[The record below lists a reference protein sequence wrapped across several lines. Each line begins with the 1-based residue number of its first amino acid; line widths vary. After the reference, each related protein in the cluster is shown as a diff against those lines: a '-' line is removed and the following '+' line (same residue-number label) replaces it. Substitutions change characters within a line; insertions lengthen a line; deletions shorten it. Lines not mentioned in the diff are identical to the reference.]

1 MLFSLICHDI
11 ENGFE
16 LRKQTRP
23 AHLAFLAEH
32 DVRFAG
38 PMLSDDE
45 SSAHWLHCGY
55 RLRELN
61 AQRKRLLQLTHTTS
75 RAVPNRRRQSLQTS
89 NSGGIF
95 MKTAIV
101 SGVGP

>member
-1 MLFSLICHDI
+1 MLFSLICHDV

-32 DVRFAG
+32 SVRFAG

-45 SSAHWLHCGY
+45 SKPIGSIVVIDC
-55 RLRELN
+55 EDLN
-61 AQRKRLLQLTHTTS
+61 EAKAVAAADPYNVAGLFQAVAVHPFKQVIPEALL
-75 RAVPNRRRQSLQTS
+75 
-89 NSGGIF
+89 
-95 MKTAIV
+95 
-101 SGVGP
+101 

>member
-1 MLFSLICHDI
+1 MLFSLICHDV

-32 DVRFAG
+32 SVRFAG

-45 SSAHWLHCGY
+45 SKPIGSIVVIDCEDLDEA
-55 RLRELN
+55 
-61 AQRKRLLQLTHTTS
+61 K
-75 RAVPNRRRQSLQTS
+75 AVAAADPYNVAGLFQAVAVHPFKQIIPEAVL
-89 NSGGIF
+89 
-95 MKTAIV
+95 
-101 SGVGP
+101 

>member
-1 MLFSLICHDI
+1 MLFSLICYDI

-38 PMLSDDE
+38 PMLSDANPHPLAP
-45 SSAHWLHCGY
+45 SWL
-55 RLRELN
+55 
-61 AQRKRLLQLTHTTS
+61 S
-75 RAVPNRRRQSLQTS
+75 
-89 NSGGIF
+89 
-95 MKTAIV
+95 TARI
-101 SGVGP
+101 